1 MKTLCSSLAL
11 VSLTLSPAL
20 LRAAD
25 APKPSELR
33 ATVSNFVKPLP
44 DTAPGSEKDTAALVS
59 LGKSLFFEKQL
70 SANNSQSCNSCHAVD
85 QNRGGVD
92 NESTSP
98 GAFGK
103 RGGRNSPT
111 VLNASLS
118 LSQFWDGRAP
128 SLEAQAKGPILNPI
142 EMAVP
147 SEAEAVRK
155 IKAVDSYQEAFS
167 KAFPDQKDPIT
178 YDNIANA
185 IAAFERTLITHD
197 RFDDFL
203 KGNDSALTP
212 AELNGLQAF
221 VSTGCVSC
229 HNGPLLGGNSFQKMG
244 AVNPYAN
251 TEDVGREAVTKATE
265 DHFKFKVPSLRNIA
279 LTGPY
284 FHDGKSATLEDAV
297 RQMAWLQLGR
307 KLEDTQVQSIVSFL
321 QSLTDK
327 SRAPQARPVAAK

>member
-1 MKTLCSSLAL
+1 MKILTSTLAV
-11 VSLTLSPAL
+11 VSAAFSPAL
-20 LRAAD
+20 LHAAD
-25 APKPSELR
+25 APKASELR
-33 ATVSNFVKPLP
+33 AMVSNFVKPLP
-44 DTAPGSEKDTAALVS
+44 ETIPGSEKDTEALVS

-85 QNRGGVD
+85 QNKGGVD
-92 NESTSP
+92 NEATSP

-111 VLNASLS
+111 VLNAGFHLA
-118 LSQFWDGRAP
+118 QFWDGRAP

-142 EMAVP
+142 EMAIP

-155 IKAVDSYQEAFS
+155 ISAIDSYKEAFG
-167 KAFPDQKDPIT
+167 KAFPGQKSPVT

-185 IAAFERTLITHD
+185 IAAFERTLVTHD

-212 AELNGLQAF
+212 AELAGLNTF
-221 VSTGCVSC
+221 TTTGCVSC
-229 HNGPLLGGNSFQKMG
+229 HNGPLLGANSFQKMG
-244 AVNPYAN
+244 VVNPYAN
-251 TEDVGREAVTKATE
+251 TEDLGRESVTKAAE

-279 LTGPY
+279 LTAPY
-284 FHDGKSATLEDAV
+284 FHDGKAATLEDAV

-307 KLEDTQVQSIVSFL
+307 KLEDAQVQSIVTFL
-321 QSLTDK
+321 HSLTDK
-327 SRAPQARPVAAK
+327 PRAAQGRPVAAN